1 MQYLRYFLLLLL
13 LSSCTSTYYI
23 VRHAEKLDQST
34 DAILSIA
41 GIQRANDLNSY
52 FISRGIHIDSIFVST
67 YLRTQ
72 QTAQPTAIATGNTP
86 NIINQADD
94 ATMEKMIARLN
105 AMDKKTVL
113 VVGHTNTVPRIVKE
127 LSGVDIGTIAEDDFD
142 NLYIVTIK
150 NGQRSMQHIT
160 YGRASPR

>member
-1 MQYLRYFLLLLL
+1 MQYLKYISFLLL

-23 VRHAEKLDQST
+23 IRHAEKLDQSR

-52 FISRGIHIDSIFVST
+52 FVIRGIHIDSIFVST

-72 QTAQPTAIATGNTP
+72 QTAQPAAIATGKTP
-86 NIINQADD
+86 IIINQADD
-94 ATMEKMIARLN
+94 ATLEKMIARLN

-113 VVGHTNTVPRIVKE
+113 VVGHTNTVPRIIEE

-160 YGRASPR
+160 YGKASPN